1 MEFALPTA
9 VAGPGSA
16 PELDFE
22 VGDGGVLQHAAVPT
36 LRFDLGIEAV
46 SGPTQVR
53 SVALNIEVRIAATR
67 RGYDRSEQDKLF
79 ELFGR
84 ASEWGRNLR
93 TLHWTAL
100 TANVPPFRGAT
111 RIELPVTCTYDLDV
125 TGSRYMNALED
136 GEVPLEFLFSGTVF
150 YSDPGGRLQI
160 GRIGWDKEATYRL
173 PVAAWREMM
182 DRYFPDSAWL
192 RLRRDQFDALTAY
205 RARHAFM
212 SWEDTVDALL
222 RETGEDS

>member
-22 VGDGGVLQHAAVPT
+22 VKDGGVLEHAAVPT
-36 LRFDLGIEAV
+36 LRFDLGIASV
-46 SGPTQVR
+46 SGPAQVR
-53 SVALNIEVRIAATR
+53 SVALNVEVRIAATR

-79 ELFGR
+79 ELFGQ

-93 TLHWTAL
+93 TLHWTGL
-100 TANVPPFRGAT
+100 TTNVPPFTGAT
-111 RIELPVTCTYDLDV
+111 RVELPVTCTYDLEV
-125 TGSRYMNALED
+125 NASRYLNALED

-150 YSDPGGRLQI
+150 YADPAGRLQI

-173 PVAAWREMM
+173 PVTAWRAMM
-182 DRYFPDSAWL
+182 DRYYPDSAWL
-192 RLRRDQFDALTAY
+192 RLPREQFEALCAY
-205 RARHAFM
+205 RARRALPT
-212 SWEDTVDALL
+212 WEATFDSLL
-222 RETGEDS
+222 EERDD